1 MTMIPEL
8 VQAWCAENGYGK
20 VTSGQSVGGG
30 CINHGAR
37 LTTTSGDTFFLKTN
51 PHAPE
56 KMFLREAEGLHALQ
70 TQDGPCIPQVFCYAA
85 DFILMEDL
93 SPGAPV
99 RDYWASFGRRLAA
112 LHEHTH
118 PSFGFEHDNY
128 IGSTLQPNAWNEDGF
143 TFFGQ
148 NRLEFQ
154 TEMASRRGFLNGQD
168 RQRIANIVKRLPEL
182 IPSQPASLIH
192 GDLWRG
198 NAITDANGQPALI
211 DPAAHYGWG
220 EAELGM
226 TALFGSFPD
235 MFYRA
240 YQEIRPLTT
249 GWQNRLPIYNLYHLL
264 NHVNLFGAGYL
275 TQTRAILQR
284 YA

>member
-1 MTMIPEL
+1 MIPEP
-8 VQAWCAENGYGK
+8 VQTWCAENGYGK
-20 VTSGQSVGGG
+20 GTSTQPVGGG

-51 PHAPE
+51 SHAPE
-56 KMFLREAEGLHALQ
+56 KMFLREAEGLRALQ
-70 TQDGPCIPQVFCYAA
+70 IQDGPAVPQVYCYDV

-93 SPGAPV
+93 KPAAPV
-99 RDYWASFGRRLAA
+99 RDYWVVFGRRLAA

-128 IGSTLQPNAWNEDGF
+128 IGSTLQPNSWNEDGCA
-143 TFFGQ
+143 FFGHS
-148 NRLEFQ
+148 RLEYQ
-154 TEMASRRGFLNGQD
+154 ADLASRRGLLDDKD
-168 RQRIANIVKRLPEL
+168 RQRIASIVRRLPEL

-192 GDLWRG
+192 GDLWSG
-198 NAITDANGQPALI
+198 NIIADTSGQPAII
-211 DPAAHYGWG
+211 DPAVHYGWG

-235 MFYRA
+235 VFYRA
-240 YQEIRPLTT
+240 YQEIRPLAA
-249 GWQNRLPIYNLYHLL
+249 GWQNRLPLYNLYHLL

-275 TQTRAILQR
+275 SQTRAILQR